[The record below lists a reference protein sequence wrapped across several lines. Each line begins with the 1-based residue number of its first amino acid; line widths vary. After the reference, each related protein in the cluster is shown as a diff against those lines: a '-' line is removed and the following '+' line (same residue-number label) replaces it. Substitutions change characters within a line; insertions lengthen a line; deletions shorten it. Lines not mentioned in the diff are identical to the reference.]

1 MVENSLNWPEL
12 NSSFIKTYPTYYI
25 LHFRTPVY
33 WSKPPSNMV
42 KLNSD
47 GSALTNP
54 GKIGAGG
61 IIRDHNRDLIYA
73 YATPLGQGTNNQ
85 AEVESAILG
94 LSWCHRNNI
103 QQFILEP
110 CL

>member
-1 MVENSLNWPEL
+1 MTLFSEGYYFLFQGFIPCVPSL
-12 NSSFIKTYPTYYI
+12 
-25 LHFRTPVY
+25 R
-33 WSKPPSNMV
+33 
-42 KLNSD
+42 
-47 GSALTNP
+47 

-103 QQFILEP
+103 QQFILEVNSK
-110 CL
+110 LLIR